1 MALSHEKVQDS
12 KLIYSK
18 IKRFSKNMTFSD
30 IRVLLDNCLIDWKD
44 WKRCT
49 SKVQGDKISYNPSLN
64 REEKSSEKNECSIYK
79 DNLFKP

>member
-1 MALSHEKVQDS
+1 MALPDEKVQDS
-12 KLIYSK
+12 KLIYTK

-30 IRVLLDNCLIDWKD
+30 IRVLLDNCLIAWKD

-49 SKVQGDKISYNPSLN
+49 SKVQGGQLSYTAFLG
-64 REEKSSEKNECSIYK
+64 RDEKSSEKNECSIYK